1 MSRAFVVWLVAVSV
15 YLVAIT
21 GRTSF
26 GVSGVFALERFD
38 VGASQLAVFTSLQV
52 GVYALSQIV
61 MGLLIDRFGPRRLMS
76 IGAVIMAC
84 GQILLGIT
92 TSFSVALGARALIG
106 VGDATAFLSLM
117 RLIPEW
123 FPLRRAP
130 LIAQTSAAIGQLGQ
144 FVSAIPFL
152 SLLKVQGWTVAFVS
166 LGSVGILV
174 GLAAW
179 VALRDSPRP
188 PLTTPIPLGS
198 FSARLGSVLKSPVC
212 WQAFFVHWMGL
223 VPLIVFTLIWGVP
236 MMTLGLGLSAQ
247 TAGMALVL
255 CTAVNIF
262 SGPLLG
268 AISPR
273 FGAKREYAAITM
285 SGLIVLSFLVFFQAG
300 GAFWLLLVAVALLGL
315 FVPASNYGFD
325 TVRERLSPGVLAA
338 GTGLANMGGFTAGM
352 VAAQLMGVWLER
364 SGEFSLVSFGQAW
377 LAVPLVWLL
386 GLVGFVVSRR
396 AMVKG

>member
-76 IGAVIMAC
+76 IGAIIMAC

-123 FPLRRAP
+123 FPLKRAP

-144 FVSAIPFL
+144 FLSAIPFL

-236 MMTLGLGLSAQ
+236 MMTLGLGLSLIPQVWHWCSAPRSILSL
-247 TAGMALVL
+247 ARFWEPSPPDLVPNVSTRQL
-255 CTAVNIF
+255 PC
-262 SGPLLG
+262 
-268 AISPR
+268 
-273 FGAKREYAAITM
+273 
-285 SGLIVLSFLVFFQAG
+285 LV
-300 GAFWLLLVAVALLGL
+300 
-315 FVPASNYGFD
+315 
-325 TVRERLSPGVLAA
+325 
-338 GTGLANMGGFTAGM
+338 
-352 VAAQLMGVWLER
+352 
-364 SGEFSLVSFGQAW
+364 
-377 LAVPLVWLL
+377 
-386 GLVGFVVSRR
+386 
-396 AMVKG
+396 